1 MAMDRIELAKF
12 LYSELRKEILEAQ
25 KIRTQLIG
33 FKITFVS
40 VGSGL
45 IVANLQSVPIEIL
58 VVPALA
64 AVFFDLLINGYSF
77 SIKRIGVYS
86 RCYLEPILNKGVVW
100 PKSIPLWEEFMIQPI
115 FKQRLSAIGN
125 LGITILSVM
134 IATFGL
140 IGTLPSIRSVS
151 LLVIMALLTS
161 YDVITFYKTPRIE
174 KFDCKSR
181 GNEQH
186 D

>member
-45 IVANLQSVPIEIL
+45 IVANLQSVPLEIL

-86 RCYLEPILNKGVVW
+86 RCYLEPILEEGVGW
-100 PKSIPLWEEFMIQPI
+100 PKSIPLWEGFVIQL
-115 FKQRLSAIGN
+115 KQRLSTIGN

-140 IGTLPSIRSVS
+140 IGTLPSIGSVS

-174 KFDCKSR
+174 KFDCKSM
-181 GNEQH
+181 GNKQH